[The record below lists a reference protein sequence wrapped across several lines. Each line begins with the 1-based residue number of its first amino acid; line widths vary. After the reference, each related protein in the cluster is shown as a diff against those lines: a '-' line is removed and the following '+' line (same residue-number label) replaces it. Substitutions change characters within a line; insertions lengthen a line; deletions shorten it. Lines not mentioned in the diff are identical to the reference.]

1 MNIEK
6 KIIKENLIVDVL
18 SDVESIISIAVQ
30 IKPENMDYLEWN
42 YNFSRIGNYAFI
54 QKIKKIDKDKKSD
67 KFNISFEINNR
78 LNPKE
83 KFFEYNFLYEVNN
96 KDTNDF
102 FYRIIN
108 TYGKLLYGNF
118 DDETEEETEEKI
130 EKRDKKNLKIF
141 KGLLK
146 EFFKEKYDD
155 LVKILNIILKKE
167 YGKKINFNDINKNL
181 FFNENTD
188 LKDDEV
194 RIDFPPNDFYFL
206 YYSINSK
213 TKAMKILG
221 LYSLPF
227 PELDKENCNDET
239 INCFILSDLIY
250 YDIIENLENGYS
262 LEECLLS
269 EIYSFPL
276 KKKKKNIKKSN
287 IIYS

>member
-1 MNIEK
+1 MNVEK
-6 KIIKENLIVDVL
+6 KIIEENLIVDVL
-18 SDVESIISIAVQ
+18 SDLESILSIAVQ
-30 IKPENMDYLEWN
+30 IKPENLDYIEWN
-42 YNFSRIGNYAFI
+42 YNFTRIGNYAFI
-54 QKIKKIDKDKKSD
+54 QKIKKMENDKTSD

-83 KFFEYNFLYEVNN
+83 KFFEYNFLYEVSN
-96 KDTNDF
+96 KETNDF
-102 FYRIIN
+102 FRRIIDI
-108 TYGKLLYGNF
+108 YGKLSYEVPENES
-118 DDETEEETEEKI
+118 DEEQ
-130 EKRDKKNLKIF
+130 EKREKKNFKIF
-141 KGLLK
+141 KELLK
-146 EFFKEKYDD
+146 EFFKEKYKD
-155 LVKILNIILKKE
+155 LMKIINLIFKKE
-167 YGKKINFNDINKNL
+167 YGKKIKFKDINKEM
-181 FFNENTD
+181 FFNEDID
-188 LKDDEV
+188 LEDDEK
-194 RIDFPPNDFYFL
+194 RIDFPFNDFYFL

-227 PELDKENCNDET
+227 PELYKENCNDET

-262 LEECLLS
+262 LEECLMS